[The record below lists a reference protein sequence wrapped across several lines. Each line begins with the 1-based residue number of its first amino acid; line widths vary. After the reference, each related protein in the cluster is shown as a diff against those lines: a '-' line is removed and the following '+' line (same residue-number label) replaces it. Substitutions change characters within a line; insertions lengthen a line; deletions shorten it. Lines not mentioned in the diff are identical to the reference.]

1 MLREKD
7 RVMKSFPGTQS
18 TSLLALRLLVISA
31 CAWSS
36 VANGDEPYQRYL
48 DVLKENRH
56 FDQALVYIDML
67 SVDANVGRQF
77 QQVADLERGM
87 LMFQSAAVMPVSNP
101 KRESKL
107 NEAEKTLRKFISEK
121 PSHPRRADARM
132 KLGELL
138 LARAEEARRL
148 ADEPD
153 AGVPEAV
160 KFYDDAY
167 ELFEGTVAELGKIIQ
182 GMRGARV
189 DPNDKQ
195 KIAFRDRIQRSARQA
210 QLLSAKSLEERGRS
224 RKSGSSEQKADLNK
238 ALEAYNELYRK
249 ERQMG
254 GIRNYALYYRS
265 QIQRELGKQADAI
278 DGLQRIADLQA
289 VDALRPLQILAV
301 TSLVEIFAKQEK
313 YKLAL
318 ERGASWTAQLRPD
331 EENTVDA
338 INLRLTV
345 AKLKLDWADSLR
357 EADRSDRAAGKM
369 VREVRSDIKK
379 LLRIGG
385 DHQEET
391 KELLARAGVES
402 SAEAS
407 DELPEVKNFGEALAE
422 ATDRLNASNTDTIN
436 SEALQDR
443 LASASDAEKEAIAS
457 QLADVE
463 SRIDLQQKQAITL
476 LNRALELFGNEES
489 DDRQQL
495 YEARFKLA
503 LLYLKQQ
510 RPWVAISIGE
520 FLARENPSSERG
532 LNAAALALGGLSDL
546 LTTASSEQQAVL
558 SNILEPLAIYLSETW
573 PDSEEA
579 AAATAA
585 TVQLALV
592 GRDWAKAESLLA
604 MLPKDAPAAAA
615 TRRDVGLAY
624 YSDYLNLSRS
634 SDKAEVAK
642 AGGAAKKAATQLS
655 AFWKSI
661 DKDSIDGRAIDA
673 ANALVRLR
681 MSDGKSKQAQS
692 ILLESPK
699 AVLKLIGKDASI
711 APVKTALESY
721 RLGIQLYGK
730 LLIDNQVDATKA
742 SDSIQTYIAQMQ
754 RVAKD
759 DSQGAATLASVFV
772 GLARDLNTQLTE
784 TKVPAQ
790 RKKLFELLTIVSEKA
805 AVSDAFNV
813 RFWAADTLV
822 LNAKEI
828 ESTPGGE
835 QLAKSGYTA
844 AATVLQSILEKEAEQ
859 PGWIDP
865 AGLQIRVK
873 LLLAECQRNTGDF
886 RSAVKGLGAILKENK
901 MLLDVQIEAAK
912 TLAAWGKENPAYF
925 KTAYEG
931 GPGNSK
937 LFWGWGKIAQ
947 QTMRSEKFSK
957 QFFEA
962 RYGLARNRY
971 LYGKR
976 KNDAKII
983 AQAERDITQTSA
995 LYPELGGPKQ
1005 KQLFDSLLK
1014 LIRKDLGK

>member
-1 MLREKD
+1 
-7 RVMKSFPGTQS
+7 MKSLPCVRNTP
-18 TSLLALRLLVISA
+18 LLASCLLVISA
-31 CAWSS
+31 CALQS
-36 VANGDEPYQRYL
+36 VTHGDEPYQRYL

-67 SVDANVGRQF
+67 SEDSNVGREF

-101 KRESKL
+101 KREVKL
-107 NEAEKTLRKFISEK
+107 AEAEKTLRKFISEK

-148 ADEPD
+148 ADDPD

-189 DPNDKQ
+189 DPGDKQ

-210 QLLSAKSLEERGRS
+210 QLLSAKSLEDRGRS
-224 RKSGSSEQKADLNK
+224 RKKDSQEQTADLTK
-238 ALEAYNELYRK
+238 ALDAYNELYRK

-301 TSLVEIFAKQEK
+301 TSLVEIFAQQEK

-318 ERGASWTAQLRPD
+318 ERGASWISQLRPD
-331 EENTVDA
+331 EESTVDA
-338 INLRLTV
+338 IKLRLTV

-369 VREVRSDIKK
+369 IREVRSDIKK
-379 LLRIGG
+379 LLRVGG
-385 DHQEET
+385 EHQEAT
-391 KELLARAGVES
+391 KELLARAGVDS
-402 SAEAS
+402 SADAS
-407 DELPEVKNFGEALAE
+407 AELPEVKNFGEALAE
-422 ATDRLNASNTDTIN
+422 ATDRLNASNTDAI
-436 SEALQDR
+436 SAEALQQR
-443 LASASDAEKEAIAS
+443 LASASDVEKGSIRGQLEEIEA
-457 QLADVE
+457 Q
-463 SRIDLQQKQAITL
+463 IDLQQQQAIAL
-476 LNRALELFGNEES
+476 LSQGLELYGKEED

-503 LLYLKQQ
+503 LLSLKQQ

-520 FLARENPSSERG
+520 FLARENPSSDRG

-546 LTTASSEQQAVL
+546 LTTATKEQQSEL
-558 SNILEPLAIYLSETW
+558 SEILEPLAVYLSETW
-573 PDSEEA
+573 PDSQEA

-592 GRDWAKAESLLA
+592 GRNWAKAEALLA

-624 YSDYLNLSRS
+624 YSDHLNLSRS
-634 SDKAEVAK
+634 KDASEVAQ
-642 AGGAAKKAATQLS
+642 ASEAAKKATAQLQ
-655 AFWKSI
+655 AFWQSI
-661 DKDSIDGRAIDA
+661 DKDSMDGRAVDA

-681 MSDGKSKQAQS
+681 LSDGKTKQARS
-692 ILLESPK
+692 VLLDSPK
-699 AVLKLIGKDASI
+699 AILKLLSKNASV
-711 APVKTALESY
+711 ASVKTALESY
-721 RLGIQLYGK
+721 RLGVQLYGK
-730 LLIDNQVDATKA
+730 LLIDNEVDATKA
-742 SDSIQTYIAQMQ
+742 SDSIQTYIAEMQ
-754 RVAKD
+754 SVAKD
-759 DSQGAATLASVFV
+759 DPDGAATLASVFV

-790 RKKLFELLTIVSEKA
+790 RKKLFELLTIVAEKA
-805 AVSDAFNV
+805 SVSDAFNV

-828 ESTPGGE
+828 ESSPGGE
-835 QLAKSGYTA
+835 QLATSGYVA
-844 AATVLQSILEKEAEQ
+844 AAKVLQSILDKEAEQ
-859 PGWIDP
+859 PGFIDP
-865 AGLQIRVK
+865 AGLLVRVK
-873 LLLAECQRNTGDF
+873 LLLAECQRSSGDF
-886 RSAVKGLGAILKENK
+886 RSAIKGLGEILKENE

-912 TLAAWGKENPAYF
+912 TLAAWGKENPSYF

-931 GPGNSK
+931 GPGKSK

-947 QTMRSEKFSK
+947 QTMRSEKFSE

-976 KNDAKII
+976 KNDQKII

-995 LYPELGGPKQ
+995 LYPELGGPEQ
-1005 KQLFDSLLK
+1005 KQLFDALLK
-1014 LIRKDLGK
+1014 LIQKDLGK